1 MNFLKNCLL
10 SIFCLLAPVF
20 STSAQ
25 ETHAVFRDSSYVY
38 RSISEAKANPDQ
50 VFRLNLSKTKLDSF
64 PAEILLFKNLREL
77 DLSKN
82 RLHSL
87 PPEIGQL
94 TQLKRLNLANNKLDS
109 LPEEIGNLIKLEY
122 LGLNRNVLE
131 SVPASIGKLQSLE
144 VLELW
149 DNELADVPDEIA
161 NLTNLKVLEL
171 RGILFSDEQQARID
185 SLVVKTAKIFMSP
198 SCACKN

>member
-1 MNFLKNCLL
+1 MFLPKNFIL
-10 SIFCLLAPVF
+10 SLFCLIALVLN
-20 STSAQ
+20 TSAQ
-25 ETHAVFRDSSYVY
+25 EGNAVVRDSNYIYRNLKEARLNPEAVY
-38 RSISEAKANPDQ
+38 
-50 VFRLNLSKTKLDSF
+50 RLNLSKSRLDTF
-64 PAEILLFKNLREL
+64 PADILLFHNLREL

-82 RLHSL
+82 RLASL
-87 PPEIGQL
+87 PEEIGQL
-94 TQLKRLNLANNKLDS
+94 RLLERLNLSNNKLDS
-109 LPEEIGNLIKLEY
+109 LPEEIGELSNLVY
-122 LGLNRNVLE
+122 LGLNRNILE
-131 SVPASIGKLQSLE
+131 SLPASIGKLQKLE

-161 NLTNLKVLEL
+161 NLSNLKVLEL